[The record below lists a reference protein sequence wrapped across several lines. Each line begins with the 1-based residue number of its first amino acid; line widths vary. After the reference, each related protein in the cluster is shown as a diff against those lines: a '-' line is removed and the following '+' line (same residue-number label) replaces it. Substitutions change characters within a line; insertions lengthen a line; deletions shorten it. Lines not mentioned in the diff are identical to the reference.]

1 MEYLLWQ
8 LSKRDDLGLEIK
20 NATERFLIRIGQPAS
35 KLLVNKDEIDLYKK
49 VEIPTEIKKSINKR
63 HFGVI

>member
-8 LSKRDDLGLEIK
+8 LLKDDDLSQEIK
-20 NATERFLIRIGQPAS
+20 IATGRFLIRTGLPAY